1 VKSDLGAA
9 LHEAA
14 GYELEATRRDSLRRD
29 GSYVDELALA
39 KLHDAAVV

>member
-14 GYELEATRRDSLRRD
+14 GYELEGTRRHSLVVD
-29 GSYVDELALA
+29 GRYVDELALA